1 LPKWVRRNK
10 SKRSARADDL
20 FDTSKRGR
28 YAMLEGMR
36 TISYGRLPDQVGDLY
51 LPRAERPPVICLL
64 HGGFWRMPW
73 GRDHIEPLAIDLK
86 ERGFAVWNLEYRRVT
101 APGLATSSAAAGG
114 WPATLQ
120 DVGAGIDHL
129 AVLAADGVSL
139 DLSQITVV
147 GHSAGGHLALWCACR
162 DRGANDYQPVRVSIA
177 AAVGL
182 APVADLNL
190 AFQLGCGN
198 GAVAD
203 FLGGTPAEQ
212 PARYR
217 TTSPAAMLPLGVKQL
232 LIHGTPDEDV
242 PIEISRNYARA
253 AAAAGDDVTFL
264 ELKSATHMDLV
275 DPVSAAHAALCGWLS
290 RRPYGQ

>member
-1 LPKWVRRNK
+1 
-10 SKRSARADDL
+10 
-20 FDTSKRGR
+20 
-28 YAMLEGMR
+28 MLEGMH
-36 TISYGRLPDQVGDLY
+36 TIAYGPLPDQVGDLH

-86 ERGFAVWNLEYRRVT
+86 ERGFAVWNLEYRRVS
-101 APGLATSSAAAGG
+101 AHGAARPGAAAGG

-120 DVGAGIDHL
+120 DVGTGIDHL
-129 AVLAADGVSL
+129 AALAADGVPL

-162 DRGANDYQPVRVSIA
+162 DRGANDYQPTRVSIA

-182 APVADLNL
+182 APVADLEL
-190 AFQLGCGN
+190 ACQLGCGN

-203 FLGGTPAEQ
+203 FLGGSPAEQ

-217 TTSPAAMLPLGVKQL
+217 TTSPAALLPLGVKQL

-242 PIEISRNYARA
+242 PIEISQSYARA
-253 AAAAGDDVTFL
+253 AAAAGDDVTLL
-264 ELKSATHMDLV
+264 ELKSASHMDFV
-275 DPVSAAHAALCGWLS
+275 DPASAAHAALFDWLS
-290 RRPYGQ
+290 RQRRGR